1 MRGNLIIQWTTFHQ
15 PEREESGR
23 VYVLSKYMQAF
34 ILRKSPQNL
43 TAGITLGECTL
54 SFECNI
60 ALPGRQPS
68 ASTARLETIV
78 IALDFILNRTRLWH
92 CQKVCLKIRN
102 IIVIRTTHTAKRA
115 HAPRHYRLPRPRF
128 YFPVLKQGNSEIS
141 FAQQALNILNIEQSK
156 VNYTISNIYSY
167 FVKGV

>member
-1 MRGNLIIQWTTFHQ
+1 MDSADVPLGQSYQSADKISPAGFTG
-15 PEREESGR
+15 EESGR

-43 TAGITLGECTL
+43 TAGVTLGECTL

-60 ALPGRQPS
+60 ALPGRQS
-68 ASTARLETIV
+68 RRSTARPETIV

-102 IIVIRTTHTAKRA
+102 IIVIRATRTVKRA
-115 HAPRHYRLPRPRF
+115 PAF
-128 YFPVLKQGNSEIS
+128 SIS
-141 FAQQALNILNIEQSK
+141 CTVSTVILN
-156 VNYTISNIYSY
+156 YYLLFRISWIRLI
-167 FVKGV
+167 

>member
-1 MRGNLIIQWTTFHQ
+1 MQ
-15 PEREESGR
+15 EESGR

-43 TAGITLGECTL
+43 TAGVTLGECTL

-60 ALPGRQPS
+60 ALPGRQS
-68 ASTARLETIV
+68 RRSTARPETIV

-102 IIVIRTTHTAKRA
+102 IIVIRATRTVKRVPA
-115 HAPRHYRLPRPRF
+115 FSISRIYTFSFTPLFYR
-128 YFPVLKQGNSEIS
+128 YFKLLLT
-141 FAQQALNILNIEQSK
+141 F
-156 VNYTISNIYSY
+156 
-167 FVKGV
+167 